1 MLDWTPFVD
10 LVKRHQ
16 RFLVTTHIR
25 PDPDGLG
32 SQLGLAEALQ
42 HLGTEVRMVI
52 ASTWPPR
59 YNFLDPEPKRIKR
72 FTPPGDDLRDV
83 DVVIVVDTGT
93 WNQLGEFGPFLKSLS
108 AKKVVIDHHP
118 TQDDLGAIRFVDTSS
133 ESSGRLV
140 YEAIGALGVPVTPA
154 MASYLFSAV
163 STDTGWFRHS
173 NTSAATF
180 ALAEK
185 LQLAGANPTELYN
198 IIYEKSTL
206 PRKKLMGLVLERLQ
220 VITAGQ
226 GIVHSEIRRTD
237 YAATGA
243 IPSDTE
249 DLVNLLRG
257 IGEVEV
263 LFMEQPEGGIKVS
276 FRSDRADVGKLA
288 ESFRGGGHRLASG
301 AVLQGNLDDA
311 KKRVLD
317 AVAAALPK

>member
-10 LVKRHQ
+10 LVKRHR
-16 RFLVTTHIR
+16 RFLVTTHVR

-42 HLGTEVRMVI
+42 HLGKEVRLVI
-52 ASTWPPR
+52 ASTYPPR
-59 YNFLDPEPKRIKR
+59 YDFLNPDKRIKR

-83 DVVIVVDTGT
+83 EVVIVVDTGT
-93 WNQLGEFGPFLKSLS
+93 WNQLGDFGPFLKSLS

-118 TQDDLGAIRFVDTSS
+118 TQADLGAVRFVDTSA
-133 ESSGRLV
+133 EASGRLV
-140 YEAIGALGVPVTPA
+140 YEAICALGVPVTPI
-154 MASYLFSAV
+154 MASHLFSAV

-173 NTSAATF
+173 NTT
-180 ALAEK
+180 AETMFLSGK
-185 LQLAGANPTELYN
+185 LIQAGANPTELYN
-198 IIYEKSTL
+198 QIYEKSTL

-220 VITAGQ
+220 VVADGR
-226 GIVHSEIRRTD
+226 VVCSEIRRTD

-243 IPSDTE
+243 IPQDTE

-257 IGEVEV
+257 LAGLEV

-276 FRSDRADVGKLA
+276 FRSDRADVGKVA
-288 ESFRGGGHRLASG
+288 ESFGGGGHRLASG
-301 AVLQGNLDDA
+301 AVLQGNLEDA

-317 AVAAALPK
+317 AVIAALAK

>member
-42 HLGTEVRMVI
+42 HLGKEVRMVI

-93 WNQLGEFGPFLKSLS
+93 WNQLGEFGQFLKSS
-108 AKKVVIDHHP
+108 TAKKVVIDHHP

-133 ESSGRLV
+133 EASGRLV
-140 YEAIGALGVPVTPA
+140 YEAICALKVPVTPVIA
-154 MASYLFSAV
+154 DFLFAAV
-163 STDTGWFRHS
+163 ATDTGWFRHA
-173 NTSAATF
+173 NTTAATF
-180 ALAEK
+180 ALAAK
-185 LQLAGANPTELYN
+185 LQESGANPTDLYN
-198 IIYEKSTL
+198 VIYEKSTL
-206 PRKKLMGLVLERLQ
+206 PRKKLMGLVLDRLQ
-220 VITAGQ
+220 VVADGRV
-226 GIVHSEIRRTD
+226 VHSEIRRTD

-243 IPSDTE
+243 IPQDTE

-257 IGEVEV
+257 LAGLEV

-276 FRSDRADVGKLA
+276 FRSDRADVGKVA
-288 ESFRGGGHRLASG
+288 ESFGGGGHRLASG
-301 AVLQGNLDDA
+301 AVLQGTLEDA

-317 AVAAALPK
+317 AVIAALAR